1 VTPQEVYDLLHG
13 HASAFADARV
23 DRFRAEA
30 GLRLRQMR
38 GEKAP
43 LLRWIA
49 ENRAR
54 IEENV
59 AWAEM
64 RAGLFTVADARAA
77 LRQMIMDALGAE
89 EVASGSS
96 TYTRVYAP
104 GYNVSVGIDYETY
117 DPTRVRVSIDIRTD
131 KDKPVYFPWEPTPE
145 QIKRAKD
152 YYDAERRYW
161 HRASAQ
167 DARLGREKQ
176 PLSGIYFALP
186 VEKVREG
193 GEYHAPTT
201 MTDAQFQDE
210 RRRKAY
216 RIDKWENETDAEYR
230 NRLLGHRLARGMEKT
245 PRGYDSAASRIFVPV
260 LLTGEATFD
269 LTFRHSPSK
278 NSSYEDIK
286 RTVEGVTFETLAQTI
301 YDMVGVGFPRS
312 PYFRG

>member
-1 VTPQEVYDLLHG
+1 
-13 HASAFADARV
+13 V
-23 DRFRAEA
+23 DEYRAKA

-38 GEKAP
+38 GERAAI
-43 LLRWIA
+43 LRWIA

-59 AWAEM
+59 AWAEV
-64 RAGLFTVADARAA
+64 RSGLFTVADAREA
-77 LRQMIMDALGAE
+77 LRQMIVDALGAE

-117 DPTRVRVSIDIRTD
+117 DPTRIRVSIDIRTD

-176 PLSGIYFALP
+176 PLSGIYFELP

-193 GEYHAPTT
+193 GLYSAPTT
-201 MTDAQFQDE
+201 VTEAQFQADTQRKDRGFIMGAWGDE
-210 RRRKAY
+210 TA
-216 RIDKWENETDAEYR
+216 EEYR
-230 NRLLGHRLARGMEKT
+230 ERIKRQRLQRGRDK
-245 PRGYDSAASRIFVPV
+245 AAADVRISVPT

-278 NSSYEDIK
+278 NSSYENIN

-301 YDMVGVGFPRS
+301 YDMIGVPFPLS
-312 PYFRG
+312 PYFQG

>member
-1 VTPQEVYDLLHG
+1 MTPQDVYALLHG
-13 HASAFADARV
+13 HAGAFADARV

-38 GEKAP
+38 GERATI
-43 LLRWIA
+43 LRWIA

-59 AWAEM
+59 AWAEV
-64 RAGLFTVADARAA
+64 RSGLFTVTEATMAVAR
-77 LRQMIMDALGAE
+77 MIMDALGTE
-89 EVASGSS
+89 EVPSGPS
-96 TYTRVYAP
+96 TFTRVYAP
-104 GYNVSVGIDYETY
+104 GYRVNVAADYNQY
-117 DPTRVRVSIDIRTD
+117 ANAIRVSIDIRTD

-278 NSSYEDIK
+278 NSGYENIN

-312 PYFRG
+312 PYFQG